1 MDGKTGFAM
10 DDMNA
15 LVIECDEMHQTED
28 AMKSIEKGLPI
39 HLEKPGSEDS
49 TSFRKLVDMA
59 EAKNLVFPEDI
70 CIASTWDSESSG
82 CM

>member
-39 HLEKPGSEDS
+39 HLEKPGS
-49 TSFRKLVDMA
+49 
-59 EAKNLVFPEDI
+59 
-70 CIASTWDSESSG
+70 
-82 CM
+82 